1 MNQILDQLN
10 PIQREAVL
18 HQNGPLL
25 ILAGAG
31 SGKTKTLTHRIA
43 YLVSQGVSP
52 YHILA
57 VTFTNKAAQEM
68 KSRVSKLMRGIQ
80 NREKRI
86 EKKFP
91 ILPTLPIGQAGNR
104 QVLNSQFSIPFL
116 GTFHSVC
123 VKILHHEIHHL
134 GYSRNFN
141 IYDSED
147 QLSAIKQSMRKLNYN
162 TNEINPRII
171 HSIISSAKNDLLD
184 FNDLKNRSNEFI
196 EEVAGETYAVYQA
209 FLKENNALDFDDLIM
224 MTIKIFQKFPKI
236 LAKYQNQFK
245 YILVDEYQD
254 TNKAQY
260 LLINLLSKRYQN
272 ITVVGDDWQSIYS
285 WRGADISNILNFE
298 KDFKKAKTLK
308 LEQNY
313 RSTQNILDVA
323 HCIISKNKNKKN
335 KKLWTDNEKGDK
347 PVLFEAEDERE
358 EANYIIN
365 EIKDSQQQYNRFVV
379 LYRTNAQ
386 SRSLEENFLKHNI
399 PYKIIGG
406 LKFYERKEIKDI
418 LAYLRVINSFKDTV
432 GLSRIINTPPRR
444 IGAKTLGA
452 LEKYAK
458 QNKIDYIKASIA
470 SENISGVSAQTKN
483 NLNQFGLI
491 MEYLNKKSK
500 TINLTSLIDL
510 LLAKINYKEF
520 ILDGTEEGEYRWE
533 NVQELKTVASKFDKN
548 TEGLS
553 KFLEEVALVSDTDEV
568 NDKNNAVTLMTMHA
582 TKGLEFSNVFIVGLE
597 ENLFPHSR
605 ALASQEELEE
615 ERRLCY
621 VAMTRAK
628 EKLYLT
634 FARTREIYGQM
645 QSNPQSRFIEDIP
658 KKNLNS
664 HSKSFNAKTI
674 YQDNKKDCE
683 FKSGD
688 KVRHSQFGKG
698 LVIGFSEDLITVI
711 FEKIGIKKLALE
723 YAKLKKF

>member
-1 MNQILDQLN
+1 MNQILNQLN

-43 YLVSQGVSP
+43 YLIANGVSP
-52 YHILA
+52 HHILA

-68 KSRVSKLMRGIQ
+68 KERVSKLISSL
-80 NREKRI
+80 K
-86 EKKFP
+86 
-91 ILPTLPIGQAGNR
+91 LPTR
-104 QVLNSQFSIPFL
+104 SIDQKKIDYKLPFL
-116 GTFHSVC
+116 GTFHAVC
-123 VKILHHEIHHL
+123 VRILKKEIQHL
-134 GYSRNFN
+134 GFANNFN

-171 HSIISSAKNDLLD
+171 HSIISSAKNDLLEP
-184 FNDLKNRSNEFI
+184 NDLKNKSNEFI
-196 EEVAGETYAVYQA
+196 EEVAGETYEVYQS

-224 MTIKIFQKFPKI
+224 MTIKIFQKFPQV

-245 YILVDEYQD
+245 YVLVDEYQD

-260 LLINLLSKRYQN
+260 LLVNLLSKRYQN

-323 HCIISKNKNKKN
+323 HCIIEKNKNKKD

-347 PVLFEAEDERE
+347 PILFEAEDEQE
-358 EANYIIN
+358 EANFIIN
-365 EIKDSQQQYNRFVV
+365 EINNSKQPYNRFVV

-386 SRSLEENFLKHNI
+386 SRALEENFLKHDI

-418 LAYLRVINSFKDTV
+418 IAYLRVINSFKDTV
-432 GLSRIINTPPRR
+432 GLGRIINTPPRR

-458 QNKIDYIKASIA
+458 QNKIDYIKAAIA
-470 SENISGVSAQTKN
+470 SEKLTGVSTQTKN

-491 MEYLNKKSK
+491 MEYLNAKSK

-510 LLAKINYKEF
+510 LLVKIGFKEF
-520 ILDGTEEGEYRWE
+520 ILDGSEEGEYRWE
-533 NVQELKTVASKFDKN
+533 NIQELKTVASKYDNNKD
-548 TEGLS
+548 GLA
-553 KFLEEVALVSDTDEV
+553 KFLEEIALVSDTDEV
-568 NDKNNAVTLMTMHA
+568 NDENNSVVLMTMHSA
-582 TKGLEFSNVFIVGLE
+582 KGLEFSNVFIVGLE

-628 EKLYLT
+628 EKLYLI
-634 FARTREIYGQM
+634 FAKTREIFGQM
-645 QSNPQSRFIEDIP
+645 QANPVSRFIEDIP
-658 KKNLNS
+658 KKNLDS
-664 HSKSFNAKTI
+664 HSKSFNQKVI

-688 KVRHSQFGKG
+688 KVKHAEFGKG
-698 LVIGFSEDLITVI
+698 MVIGFNEDLITVI

-723 YAKLKKF
+723 YAKLKKI